1 MTRFT
6 PLRVTA
12 FLLAAASPLPAVA
25 QGGPLVQPLTPN
37 ADRLSDV
44 MRTLGRSPNDLSALV
59 EAGRLSGK
67 LGDFDAAMQLLAR
80 AERVSPTDPRIP
92 AARAATLVNME
103 RPGQALALFTT
114 AERAGL
120 PMADYAADRGLAYDL
135 LGYPSN
141 AQRDYRLALA
151 QGADDEVTRRLAL
164 SMGIEGDVAG
174 ATVLLDPLLRRND
187 RAAWRVR
194 ACVLAMAGD
203 AAGADR
209 IAASMLPGF
218 GPSLAPFFRR
228 LPQLS
233 AADRAFAVHFGRLAP
248 TPDRVADARLAPQ
261 VIPVPRAAPVAVAA
275 ASAPTTTTSARRAPT
290 FAERRAEQR
299 RQVEVARQAQLAEAK
314 RVADAR
320 AAQLA
325 KAQADE
331 LARRTALAQVQA
343 AEAQRLRDAQQLAAQ
358 QAEQARLAEA
368 TRIEGERVAARQAE
382 ERRIA
387 AAALAERD
395 RLAAATAP
403 VAAPTQVA
411 AATVPPPE
419 PVAAAPIAEPTA
431 AAPPPAPGFS
441 ADTAVPA
448 ASGGAATVAARAT
461 TNDDVLARI
470 IRNLD
475 VPAAELGVAPP
486 TPAPAILDA
495 AAQAADA
502 KAARDAAAAREA
514 VDRAAE
520 ARTAKVAADKKAA
533 DAKKAADVKKAADAK
548 RLADAKKAEEAA
560 EAKRAAALL
569 KADPE
574 RHWVQI
580 AGGAN
585 IAGLPAA
592 WRLLSAKAPPLKGR
606 QAWTTPLRFTNRL
619 LTGPFKTDS
628 EAQAFVNTL
637 GKAGLPAFAFTSPA
651 GQKVVKVPTS

>member
-25 QGGPLVQPLTPN
+25 QSGPLVQPLTPN

-103 RPGQALALFTT
+103 RPGQALALFAT

-135 LGYPSN
+135 LGYASN

-174 ATVLLDPLLRRND
+174 ATALLDPLLRRND

-194 ACVLAMAGD
+194 ACILAMAGD

-248 TPDRVADARLAPQ
+248 TPDRIADARLAPQ

-275 ASAPTTTTSARRAPT
+275 ASAPTATTSARRAPT

-331 LARRTALAQVQA
+331 LARRTALAQAQA

-382 ERRIA
+382 ERRLA
-387 AAALAERD
+387 AAA
-395 RLAAATAP
+395 AP

-411 AATVPPPE
+411 AATAPPPE
-419 PVAAAPIAEPTA
+419 PVAAAPVAEPTA

-448 ASGGAATVAARAT
+448 ASGAAATVAARAP

-619 LTGPFKTDS
+619 LTGPFKTDA